1 MSESVNTDDIPTS
14 EIHQLMNSI
23 KINSTTNKDFVD
35 DKTQSEF
42 NFNDKT
48 QSEFNIDNNMEN
60 IVDSNTS
67 SISEQIDQMIGENN
81 KEFNFNAKSKSSS
94 ISYSDDN
101 NGYNKLDGVTTELND
116 IVRKN
121 KKSSSSISENN
132 DYDIP
137 KSDIPK
143 STNQEVKVKYIEEDD
158 NEDIDGYETL
168 NSNQKKLARMDML
181 RKLAELKKKGYSIS
195 NDYNINSDYY
205 TMKEEYEYQ
214 LTIKGKDSFVKN
226 TFCYGLNFIKLI
238 EFANKKYDPLGIDL
252 DGWNISVENSKEEVI
267 DAIGEIYE
275 KYHKPGSG
283 VMSPE
288 LRLLLILVSSAVS
301 TVIANSGAKVLAS
314 MFQDSKVID
323 DKDKSKILNNLNNNI
338 NNQPKQPIIYP
349 QMNIKD
355 EKQQMI
361 NQDINTVKQ
370 EINNR
375 GYTIPAPKI
384 PNSLL
389 NTYNPQQQ
397 DQPINY
403 QSNNYQSSNNV
414 FDNLIKNQKM
424 SKKMN

>member
-1 MSESVNTDDIPTS
+1 MSSSDNSDGIPTS
-14 EIHQLMNSI
+14 EITQLMNSM

-35 DKTQSEF
+35 EKTQSEI
-42 NFNDKT
+42 
-48 QSEFNIDNNMEN
+48 NIDNEIEN
-60 IVDSNTS
+60 NTETS

-81 KEFNFNAKSKSSS
+81 KEFNFNLSSKSSS
-94 ISYSDDN
+94 NSYSDDD
-101 NGYNKLDGVTTELND
+101 YHKATGVTTELND
-116 IVRKN
+116 IVKKN
-121 KKSSSSISENN
+121 KKKDSDSESV
-132 DYDIP
+132 DKDTV
-137 KSDIPK
+137 KH
-143 STNQEVKVKYIEEDD
+143 EVKYVEEND
-158 NEDIDGYETL
+158 NEDIDEYETL
-168 NSNQKKLARMDML
+168 NTSQKKLARMDML
-181 RKLAELKKKGYSIS
+181 RKLAELKKKGYMIS
-195 NDYNINSDYY
+195 SDYNINSDYY

-314 MFQDSKVID
+314 MFQNSNVIE
-323 DKDKSKILNNLNNNI
+323 DKDKGKILNNLNNNI
-338 NNQPKQPIIYP
+338 NNQPKQPILFP
-349 QMNIKD
+349 QLNIKD

-361 NQDINTVKQ
+361 NEDINNVQQ

-375 GYTIPAPKI
+375 GYNIPAPRI
-384 PNSLL
+384 PNSLANSY
-389 NTYNPQQQ
+389 NTQQ
-397 DQPINY
+397 
-403 QSNNYQSSNNV
+403 NNSTNQSSNNV
-414 FDNLIKNQKM
+414 FDNLVKNQKM
-424 SKKMN
+424 SKKML